1 MYKILKVLSKMNEW
15 NEWMKK
21 LINNWMNIMYII
33 NNLRK
38 LLM

>member
-1 MYKILKVLSKMNEW
+1 MNEW
-15 NEWMKK
+15 NESMNEET
-21 LINNWMNIMYII
+21 NNNRMNIMYII